1 MGCLP
6 DLARPQPGL
15 AGGASTGGEKVHFG
29 AWARSQPEKNC
40 STWPGTLL
48 QKLLLMDPTK
58 RITSEQA
65 MQDPYFLEDP
75 VPTQDVFAGVPIPY
89 PKRDFLTD
97 EEQEDKSDAS
107 KTAAANNQGGNQDN
121 NNHGPSA
128 KRVRMAPP
136 PPTTTAGNQIQ
147 GYNKNYHDFKKPET
161 HGGLGSGV
169 QSAQPPVLTFTSAGG
184 TSQQSGPPTF
194 SQRF

>member
-1 MGCLP
+1 MEKHKVKP
-6 DLARPQPGL
+6 DSKAFL
-15 AGGASTGGEKVHFG
+15 
-29 AWARSQPEKNC
+29 
-40 STWPGTLL
+40 LL

-65 MQDPYFLEDP
+65 MQDPYFLEDT

-107 KTAAANNQGGNQDN
+107 KTAAANNQGGTQDN

-136 PPTTTAGNQIQ
+136 TTTAANQ
-147 GYNKNYHDFKKPET
+147 T
-161 HGGLGSGV
+161 HSSLSSGV
-169 QSAQPPVLTFTSAGG
+169 PPTQPPVLAFTSTSG
-184 TSQQSGPPTF
+184 TTQPSGAPTF